1 MGWDKLA
8 TTAYVDAQVTAEDLD
23 VSSDSGTIAIDL
35 DSETFTISGG
45 TGITTS
51 ATGNA
56 LTITGSVTQTTV
68 DDALSSSSANA
79 VENHVVYDA
88 LALKQPLD
96 AQLTTLA
103 GFTAAQVVRGIA
115 DDNLMT
121 VDDADAAN
129 ADYAKFTANGLE
141 GRDFTQVRTDLGL
154 TVGSDVQAFGAVLD
168 DINTL
173 GVVGADG
180 EVLIGT
186 GPGALAWEK
195 DGTLRTSIGLGTGN
209 SPTFTDLK
217 LSGGDLTFQGSAG
230 ALSASDVTTGTGYK
244 VSVHGGDGKAG
255 IADLSA
261 GALELAGGQGTGDGA
276 GGDIVF
282 RVSPVGASGT
292 AQNAYQTAL
301 TISDDKSATFT
312 GTIGATGA
320 ITSSAGI
327 TGTTGTFS
335 SNVSI
340 AGNLDVNGTTTTIE
354 STNTAIVDPAIVLN
368 KTKDAD
374 TFGSGNAAIIFGDSN
389 ADTDGGKIV
398 NNAATGFQFTDCD
411 GGSANIP
418 SDGTINSA
426 TAGSNYK
433 DIYVKAPVLK
443 QQSTTKP
450 GSATVGMLYMD
461 TNGDLWIGS

>member
-1 MGWDKLA
+1 MGWNKLA
-8 TTAYVDAQVTAEDLD
+8 TTAYVDAQVDTADAVSELAD
-23 VSSDSGTIAIDL
+23 V
-35 DSETFTISGG
+35 
-45 TGITTS
+45 
-51 ATGNA
+51 
-56 LTITGSVTQTTV
+56 TITSSGANELLFTTG
-68 DDALSSSSANA
+68 ANTW
-79 VENHVVYDA
+79 VNYT
-88 LALKQPLD
+88 LAEAGIQPLD

-103 GFTAAQVVRGIA
+103 GFTAAQVTRGIS
-115 DDNLMT
+115 DGNLL
-121 VDDADAAN
+121 
-129 ADYAKFTANGLE
+129 TANDAVADNDWLRIDGTEVE
-141 GRDFTQVRTDLGL
+141 GRTDAEIKADLSLERG
-154 TVGSDVQAFGAVLD
+154 VDVQAFGAVLD
-168 DINTL
+168 DLNTL
-173 GVVGADG
+173 GANASDG
-180 EVLIGT
+180 EFLVGT
-186 GPGALAWEK
+186 GAGALAWE
-195 DGTLRTSIGLGTGN
+195 DGATVRTSIGLGTGD

-217 LSGGDLTFQGSAG
+217 VSGGDLTFQGSAG
-230 ALSASDVTTGTGYK
+230 ALSASDVTSGAGYK

-255 IADLSA
+255 NADLSA

-450 GSATVGMLYMD
+450 GSATAGMLYMD